1 MKKRKGLLLLDA
13 LLGLL
18 VLLSLAV
25 ALYPLLGQAAYLA
38 DWANKRGRMVG
49 ESLYVMDEIT
59 EHLRNDL
66 NTSPVR
72 DHEVYQ
78 QDRYSYDV
86 EVYVEKDK
94 KVEPLSYTLYI
105 EKEKL
110 YLNVHGAT
118 AAPLTGETSDKVEA
132 FAFHAPQDKT
142 LFQKEGIGPVHVSFY
157 FSHQMSGE
165 RLACETSILPYSD
178 YYKKGQASQVTQG
191 S

>member
-18 VLLSLAV
+18 ILSSVAV

-66 NTSPVR
+66 KTSRVSS
-72 DHEVYQ
+72 HEVYQ
-78 QDRYSYDV
+78 QDRYTY
-86 EVYVEKDK
+86 YAYDK
-94 KVEPLSYTLYI
+94 KNRVSPYTLYI
-105 EKEKL
+105 DKEKL
-110 YLNVHGAT
+110 YLDIYGETV
-118 AAPLTGETSDKVEA
+118 APLTGETSDKVEA
-132 FAFHAPQDKT
+132 FAFHAPRDKT
-142 LFQKEGIGPVHVSFY
+142 LFQKEGTGPVHVSFY

-165 RLACETSILPYSD
+165 RLACETSILSYSD